1 MWLFAALSTKIIFS
15 QRKHCED
22 YLGSVHF
29 VKLDETWTIK
39 HIMALW
45 FHKKWGH
52 VAICPWPS
60 FSSLYALQV
69 KKHSINICRISHCPK
84 CVVYRS
90 LPFQKR
96 RQLLQRGNWI
106 TYYYCN
112 IIFMLYYFDFLIQ
125 SNQRYMNKICALQMN
140 HNIISFYGV
149 SWFLLTIR
157 SDRSLLSTDILY
169 CTKLVY
175 WRV

>member
-69 KKHSINICRISHCPK
+69 KKHSINICGISHCPK

-90 LPFQKR
+90 LPFQKTKAITTI
-96 RQLLQRGNWI
+96 RQLNYILSFQY
-106 TYYYCN
+106 T
-112 IIFMLYYFDFLIQ
+112 F
-125 SNQRYMNKICALQMN
+125 
-140 HNIISFYGV
+140 ISHLNDWWHY
-149 SWFLLTIR
+149 FLLKWQ
-157 SDRSLLSTDILY
+157 LF
-169 CTKLVY
+169 
-175 WRV
+175 